1 MFENLIESKKKT
13 EAKKGLGIGTISALM
28 HTVLIAGAVYA
39 TASAAKAS
47 EEQVIDTAMVF
58 LSEQQEEKQEEEP
71 PPVLL
76 DVPLKGFQ
84 TVIAPTEIPT
94 DIPPVNL
101 QEQFDPK
108 DYSGTGVEGGLASGL
123 VPTGNQ
129 VYIESLVEE
138 RPERLS
144 GPPLVYPDLLRQ
156 AQIQGVVVVEAVIDT
171 TGRVEPNSVKIIS
184 SPHSGFDQS
193 AKNVVLKSLY
203 RPARVSGRAVRVL
216 IRQPINF
223 QLTRR

>member
-1 MFENLIESKKKT
+1 MFENLIESKKKAET
-13 EAKKGLGIGTISALM
+13 KKGLGVGTISAIM
-28 HTVLIAGAVYA
+28 HTVLIVGAVYA
-39 TASAAKAS
+39 TASAAKAG

-71 PPVLL
+71 PPVVL

>member
-1 MFENLIESKKKT
+1 MFDNLIESKRK
-13 EAKKGLGIGTISALM
+13 ADVKKGLGTGTISAIL
-28 HTVLIAGAVYA
+28 HGAIILAAVYA
-39 TASAAKAS
+39 TLSAGQQND
-47 EEQVIDTAMVF
+47 EVVIDTAMVY
-58 LSEQQEEKQEEEP
+58 LSEQEEEKPEEEQP
-71 PPVLL
+71 QVVL

-101 QEQFDPK
+101 NEQFDPK
-108 DYSGTGVEGGLASGL
+108 DYSGTGVEGGVATGIT
-123 VPTGNQ
+123 PTGNQ
-129 VYIESLVEE
+129 VFIESLVEE

-144 GPPLVYPDLLRQ
+144 GPPLAYPDLLRQ
-156 AQIQGVVVVEAVIDT
+156 AGIQGLVVVEAIIDT
-171 TGRVEPNSVKIIS
+171 TGRVEPNSVKIVS

-193 AKNVVLKSLY
+193 AKSMVLKSLY

-223 QLTRR
+223 QITRH